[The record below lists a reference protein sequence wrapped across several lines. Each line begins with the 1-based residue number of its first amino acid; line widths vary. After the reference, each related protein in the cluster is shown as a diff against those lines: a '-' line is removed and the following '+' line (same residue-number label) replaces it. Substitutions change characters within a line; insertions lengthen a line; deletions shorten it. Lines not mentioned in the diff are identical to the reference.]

1 MNFIEE
7 LRWRGLIQDMTPELE
22 EAAASEKLTA
32 YIGFDPTAPSLHI
45 GNMVPIMLLVH
56 LQRHGHKPIALV
68 GGATGR
74 IGDPSG
80 KDAER
85 QLLDLTVLDANMVK
99 VGEQLRS
106 FLDFDCG
113 DASAE
118 MANNYDFYKD
128 MGALEFL
135 RDVGKHMTVNY
146 LMSKDSVKNRLE
158 SGLSFT
164 EFSYQLIQGYDFKCL
179 YEEKGCTLQ
188 MGGSDQWGNITA
200 GVEFIRRMLGEK
212 AHALT
217 TPLLTKPDGKKYG
230 KSEGGNV
237 WLDPEMTSPYQFY
250 QFWLNSDDAML
261 DRLFKT
267 FSLKS
272 KEEIESILATHA
284 EDPGRRVGQKA
295 LAEEITVRVH
305 SQAAYDSAVQAS
317 ELIFGKGGRD
327 TLLALNAA
335 DLEMVSGEIRHFEV
349 SKSELSNG
357 IGIIS
362 LMADTT
368 NITNSRGEAQR
379 AIKGNAVSVNKEK
392 VTDKDL
398 IINEQ
403 HLLHDKF
410 IMVEN
415 GKKNKFMIKVV

>member
-22 EAAASEKLTA
+22 EAVKNGKLTA
-32 YIGFDPTAPSLHI
+32 YIGFDPTASSLHI

-85 QLLDLTVLDANMVK
+85 QLLDLDVLDKNVEKIAT
-99 VGEQLRS
+99 QLQS

-113 DASAE
+113 DASAQ

-128 MGALEFL
+128 MGALDFL

-179 YEEKGCTLQ
+179 YEQYDCTLQ

-200 GVEFIRRMLGEK
+200 GVEFIRRMLGKK

-237 WLDPEMTSPYQFY
+237 WLDPAMTTPYQFY

-261 DRLFKT
+261 DKLFKT
-267 FSLKS
+267 FSLKTQA
-272 KEEIESILATHA
+272 EIEAILAEHSQ
-284 EDPGRRVGQKA
+284 DPGRRVGQKA

-305 SQAAYDSAVQAS
+305 SREAYDSAVQAS
-317 ELIFGKGGRD
+317 EFLFRGKRD
-327 TLLALNAA
+327 ALLSLSEQN
-335 DLEMVSGEIRHFEV
+335 LEVVSREVKYFTV
-349 SKSELSNG
+349 SKSDLEAG

-362 LMADTT
+362 LMADATQ
-368 NITNSRGEAQR
+368 IVDSRGQAQR

-392 VTDKDL
+392 VTDKDMTV
-398 IINEQ
+398 NAS
-403 HLLHDKF
+403 HLLHDRF

-415 GKKNKFMIKVV
+415 GKKNKFMIEVS

>member
-22 EAAASEKLTA
+22 EAVKNGKLTA

-85 QLLDLTVLDANMVK
+85 QLLSLEVLDKNA
-99 VGEQLRS
+99 EQVATQLQS

-113 DASAE
+113 AASAQ

-179 YEEKGCTLQ
+179 YEKYDCTLQ

-200 GVEFIRRMLGEK
+200 GVEFIRRMLGKK

-237 WLDPEMTSPYQFY
+237 WLDPAMTTPYQFY

-267 FSLKS
+267 FSLKTQA
-272 KEEIESILATHA
+272 EIEAILAEHS

-295 LAEEITVRVH
+295 LAEEITTRVH
-305 SQAAYDSAVQAS
+305 SREAYESAVQAS
-317 ELIFGKGGRD
+317 EFLFRGKRD
-327 TLLALNAA
+327 ALLALSEENLEVVSREVKYFTISKS
-335 DLEMVSGEIRHFEV
+335 DLET
-349 SKSELSNG
+349 G

-362 LMADTT
+362 LMADATQ
-368 NITNSRGEAQR
+368 IVNSRGEAQR

-392 VTDKDL
+392 VTDKDMTV
-398 IINEQ
+398 NAS
-403 HLLHDKF
+403 HLLHDRF

-415 GKKNKFMIKVV
+415 GKKNKFMIEVK

>member
-1 MNFIEE
+1 LDKNV
-7 LRWRGLIQDMTPELE
+7 
-22 EAAASEKLTA
+22 EKIATQ
-32 YIGFDPTAPSLHI
+32 
-45 GNMVPIMLLVH
+45 
-56 LQRHGHKPIALV
+56 LQ
-68 GGATGR
+68 
-74 IGDPSG
+74 
-80 KDAER
+80 
-85 QLLDLTVLDANMVK
+85 
-99 VGEQLRS
+99 S

-113 DASAE
+113 DASAQ

-128 MGALEFL
+128 MGALDFL

-179 YEEKGCTLQ
+179 YEQYDCTLQ

-200 GVEFIRRMLGEK
+200 GVEFIRRMLGKK

-237 WLDPEMTSPYQFY
+237 WLDPAMTTPYQFY

-261 DRLFKT
+261 DKLFKT
-267 FSLKS
+267 FSLKTQA
-272 KEEIESILATHA
+272 EIEAILAEHSQ
-284 EDPGRRVGQKA
+284 DPGRRVGQKA

-305 SQAAYDSAVQAS
+305 SREAYDSAVQAS
-317 ELIFGKGGRD
+317 EFLFRGKRD
-327 TLLALNAA
+327 ALLSLSEQN
-335 DLEMVSGEIRHFEV
+335 LEVVSREVKYFTV
-349 SKSELSNG
+349 SKSDLEAG

-362 LMADTT
+362 LMADATQ
-368 NITNSRGEAQR
+368 IVDSRGQAQR

-392 VTDKDL
+392 VTDKDMTV
-398 IINEQ
+398 NAS
-403 HLLHDKF
+403 HLLHDRF

-415 GKKNKFMIKVV
+415 GKKNKFMIEVS

>member
-7 LRWRGLIQDMTPELE
+7 LRWRGLIQDVTPELE
-22 EAAASEKLTA
+22 EAVKNGKLTA

-85 QLLDLTVLDANMVK
+85 QLLSLEVLDKNVEQVAN
-99 VGEQLRS
+99 QLQS

-113 DASAE
+113 DASAQ

-179 YEEKGCTLQ
+179 YEKYNCTLQ

-200 GVEFIRRMLGEK
+200 GVEFIRRMLGKK

-237 WLDPEMTSPYQFY
+237 WLDASMTSPYQFY
-250 QFWLNSDDAML
+250 QFWLRSEDAML

-267 FSLKS
+267 FSLKT
-272 KEEIESILATHA
+272 KAEIEAIISEH
-284 EDPGRRVGQKA
+284 EQDPGQRIGQKA

-305 SQAAYDSAVQAS
+305 SQAAYEAAVSASAF
-317 ELIFGKGGRD
+317 LFRGKRD
-327 TLLALNAA
+327 ALLALSEEN
-335 DLEMVSGEIRHFEV
+335 LEVVSREVTRFEV
-349 SKSELSNG
+349 PLKELEAG
-357 IGIIS
+357 INIIS
-362 LMADTT
+362 LMADATQ
-368 NITNSRGEAQR
+368 IVNSRGEAQR

-392 VTDKDL
+392 VSDKDL
-398 IINEQ
+398 IINTS
-403 HLLHDKF
+403 HLLHNRF
-410 IMVEN
+410 IMIEN
-415 GKKNKFMIKVV
+415 GKKNKFMIEVS